1 MTFQPISHSTFY
13 RDVSKAPAPGD
24 EFINVLLQDK
34 PSGFEL
40 CITRGAFQVKHKKHR
55 YPFTALEK
63 ARRAYRR
70 ACEGALQRGFKD
82 ADPSLLFL

>member
-1 MTFQPISHSTFY
+1 VTFQPVSHSTFY

-24 EFINVLLQDK
+24 EFVDDLLQDI

-40 CITRGAFQVKHKKHR
+40 CVTRGAFQLKYKKHR
-55 YPFTALEK
+55 YPFATLEK

-70 ACEGALQRGFKD
+70 ACEGALHKGFKI
-82 ADPSLLFL
+82 ADPSPLCL